1 MQTLIAN
8 SIVAIVVGIPNAL
21 VLVLLFNA
29 WSLRTPGPTGDN
41 EKEKEREA
49 RRQKSLADGAKI
61 ARNCMIFV
69 SGAAAFYFGLSLGE
83 GRLDPAAIQLCLE
96 GLLGAI
102 LPLIVW
108 RWCASMARQARIR
121 SEIPTS

>member
-29 WSLRTPGPTGDN
+29 WSLRSSGQAGAGEN
-41 EKEKEREA
+41 RAK
-49 RRQKSLADGAKI
+49 RQKSLADGAKI

-69 SGAAAFYFGLSLGE
+69 IGAAAFYFGLSLGE

-96 GLLGAI
+96 GLLGAL

-108 RWCASMARQARIR
+108 RLCANMARQSRVRA
-121 SEIPTS
+121 